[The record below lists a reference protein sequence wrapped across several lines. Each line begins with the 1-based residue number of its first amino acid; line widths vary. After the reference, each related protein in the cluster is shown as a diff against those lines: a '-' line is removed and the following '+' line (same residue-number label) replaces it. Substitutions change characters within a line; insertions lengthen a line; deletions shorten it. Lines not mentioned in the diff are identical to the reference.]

1 MSTPPA
7 EQDIVQDE
15 DSLLRRVANSP
26 NMMKREGEV
35 TRPSSA
41 AFKPHDEDGAVS
53 VDIRKLLVN
62 PGEPMDVLA
71 ELPEHG
77 LVEIYAGKVREVG
90 LDVVHQPLPQNP
102 AHGNIVGL
110 QGMGKSGQRRAQRE
124 LALAA
129 VWVCQPRARA

>member
-1 MSTPPA
+1 MI
-7 EQDIVQDE
+7 EDE

-26 NMMKREGEV
+26 DMMKRDGDV

-53 VDIRKLLVN
+53 VDVRKLLAN
-62 PGEPMDVLA
+62 PAEPLSVLA
-71 ELPEHG
+71 DLPEHG

-90 LDVVHQPLPQNP
+90 LDAVHEPLPKNP
-102 AHGNIVGL
+102 AHGNIIGL
-110 QGMGKSGQRRAQRE
+110 GAMGKSGQRRAQRE

-129 VWVCQPRARA
+129 VWVCQPGAT